1 MRISVGIDIAKELH
15 WVTAID
21 ADGMVLI
28 DRKLENAP
36 SAIAWL
42 AGELTGLGGSV
53 RVGLDVV
60 GGIAGLAEAMLA
72 EAGLALVHVPGL
84 AVNRARQG
92 TVGGENKSDPR
103 DARAIAEQVRTRSDL
118 RPIEPASELDLEI
131 RLLVGRRR
139 DLVDAQTQRLSRIH
153 DLLVGIFPGLERGL
167 DLTCKGPLHLLT
179 RYVTPT
185 ELRAAGKKRLVRH
198 LQAAGGLPKVEG
210 LAERALAAAAEQAV
224 AVPAERMTARL
235 IRELAAEALASRA
248 RLIELDRELEALL
261 DRHPAASGGSVSGG
275 ARARRR
281 GRDAALI
288 RSLPGMGAVL
298 TAELIAEAGN
308 LSRFRSADALASA
321 AGIAPVLRQSGR
333 TRFLRRPT
341 GGNKGLKRV
350 FYQSAFCSLGHAD
363 SRTFYDRKRR
373 EGKRHHQAV
382 IALARRRINVLWAVL
397 HHRTPFQTGFKATA

>member
-1 MRISVGIDIAKELH
+1 MRISVGIDIAKQIH
-15 WVTAID
+15 WVTAISP
-21 ADGMVLI
+21 DGEVLI
-28 DRKLENAP
+28 DRKLLNTP
-36 SAIAWL
+36 SDL
-42 AGELTGLGGSV
+42 AALIEQLTGLGSAV

-72 EAGLALVHVPGL
+72 QAGFALVHVPGL

-103 DARAIAEQVRTRSDL
+103 DARTIADQVRTRTDL
-118 RPIEPASELDLEI
+118 RPIEPATELDLEI

-139 DLVDAQTQRLSRIH
+139 DLVEAQTQRLSRLH
-153 DLLVGIFPGLERGL
+153 DLLVGIFPGLEACL
-167 DLTCKGPLHLLT
+167 DLTTKGPLHLLT
-179 RYVTPT
+179 RFVTPA

-198 LQAAGGLPKVEG
+198 LQAAGGLPKIED
-210 LAERALAAAAEQAV
+210 LADKALAAAEQTI
-224 AVPAERMTARL
+224 AVPAETMTARL

-248 RLIELDRELEALL
+248 RLIEIDRELEALL
-261 DRHPAASGGSVSGG
+261 DRHP
-275 ARARRR
+275 
-281 GRDAALI
+281 DAALI

-298 TAELIAEAGN
+298 TAELIAQAGN
-308 LSRFRSADALASA
+308 LARFRSADALASA
-321 AGIAPVLRQSGR
+321 AGMAPVLRQSGR

-363 SRTFYDRKRR
+363 SRAFYDRKRR

-382 IALARRRINVLWAVL
+382 IALARRRVNVLWAIIQN
-397 HHRTPFQTGFKATA
+397 RTPFQTAFKMAA

>member
-1 MRISVGIDIAKELH
+1 MGISVGIDIAKEMH

-21 ADGMVLI
+21 ADGVVRI
-28 DRKLENAP
+28 DRKLANTPGE
-36 SAIAWL
+36 IAQL
-42 AGELTGLGGSV
+42 ITELGELGRTV
-53 RVGLDVV
+53 RIGLDVV

-72 EAGLALVHVPGL
+72 AAGFALVHVSGL

-92 TVGGENKSDPR
+92 TRGGENKSAPR
-103 DARAIAEQVRTRSDL
+103 DARTIADQVRARSDL
-118 RPIEPASELDLEI
+118 RPIQAASELDLEI

-139 DLVDAQTQRLSRIH
+139 DLVDGQTQRLARLH
-153 DLLVGIFPGLERGL
+153 DLLVGIFPGLERTL
-167 DLTCKGPLHLLT
+167 DLTTKGPLHLLT
-179 RYVTPT
+179 RFVTPA

-198 LQAAGGLPKVEG
+198 LQAAGGLPKVEA
-210 LAERALAAAAEQAV
+210 LAERALAAAAEQTI

-235 IRELAAEALASRA
+235 VRELAGEALACRD
-248 RLIELDRELEALL
+248 RLRELDRELEALL
-261 DRHPAASGGSVSGG
+261 EHHP
-275 ARARRR
+275 
-281 GRDAALI
+281 DAALV

-321 AGIAPVLRQSGR
+321 GGIAPVLRQSGK
-333 TRFLRRPT
+333 TRFLRRPI

-350 FYQSAFCSLGHAD
+350 FYQSAFCSLGHDD
-363 SRTFYDRKRR
+363 SRAFYNRKRR

-397 HHRTPFQTGFKATA
+397 QSRTPFQAGFKTAP